1 MTQDVTIAPREI
13 CSRMHTFMLETSRA
27 AHREDKDSLVV
38 QTQGGHQQH
47 VMLLT
52 LTVILISSTHYPGHV
67 TILRHLLSADSRNER
82 LTWCD
87 ILNKALEN
95 LRAWDIV
102 TPRWVELVTD
112 IFILLFHDFI
122 MFCVRSG
129 SISSFDSVDTVSQ
142 SSASTEIW

>member
-1 MTQDVTIAPREI
+1 
-13 CSRMHTFMLETSRA
+13 MLETSRA
-27 AHREDKDSLVV
+27 AHKEDKDSLVV
-38 QTQGGHQQH
+38 QTQGGPL
-47 VMLLT
+47 V
-52 LTVILISSTHYPGHV
+52 VVVDCILISSSHPPGHV

-102 TPRWVELVTD
+102 TPRWVELVTN
-112 IFILLFHDFI
+112 IIILLFHDFN
-122 MFCVRSG
+122 MFYVRSG